1 MLTAEF
7 SENRNSQ
14 FAGYV
19 DKTVGNVNNLWDS
32 MFSKGGYVDKTV
44 D

>member
-1 MLTAEF
+1 MLTDEF
-7 SENRNSQ
+7 SENCNSQ
-14 FAGYV
+14 YTGYV

-32 MFSKGGYVDKTV
+32 MISKGGYVDKAV